1 MYFSNPNTV
10 LALYLSTVLK
20 KNGSTFCLINSCQ
33 GVHIHYTDLY
43 ASLVFLAA
51 IYAGGL
57 FTSRFLKMPSLVGEI
72 FVGIFM
78 GPNMLDYVPNEE
90 AFVMLG
96 EIG

>member
-1 MYFSNPNTV
+1 MFPENQ
-10 LALYLSTVLK
+10 
-20 KNGSTFCLINSCQ
+20 NGDFFLPLFLCQ
-33 GVHIHYTDLY
+33 GVHIQYIDLY
-43 ASLVFLAA
+43 AALVFLAA
-51 IYAGGL
+51 VYAGGI

-78 GPNMLDYVPNEE
+78 GPNMLDFVPNEE